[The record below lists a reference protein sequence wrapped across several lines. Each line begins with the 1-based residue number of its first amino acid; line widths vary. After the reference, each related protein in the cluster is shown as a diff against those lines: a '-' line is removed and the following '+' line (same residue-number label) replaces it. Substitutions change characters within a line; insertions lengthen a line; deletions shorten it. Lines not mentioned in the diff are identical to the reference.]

1 MNGSE
6 AMKVSMDNNG
16 GWRGGG
22 FTIREPVGMPGV
34 VTRFEYLALARDRER
49 AAAKE
54 SAPIKDKPIY
64 LPRVSGRQWKMPA
77 KRPTRAP
84 CSVAWR
90 NLKWKG
96 TSVEAHS

>member
-1 MNGSE
+1 MHGFTWLTSLEMLIYPRTGYDISTVVMNGGE

-16 GWRGGG
+16 GWRDGG

-64 LPRVSGRQWKMPA
+64 LPRVSGRQ
-77 KRPTRAP
+77 
-84 CSVAWR
+84 
-90 NLKWKG
+90 
-96 TSVEAHS
+96 